1 MDLNHI
7 LSKLENA
14 NEEDTETLLQ
24 QYNREVSRG
33 SAFSR

>member
-1 MDLNHI
+1 MDLRNI

-14 NEEDTETLLQ
+14 NEEESEALLQ
-24 QYNREVSRG
+24 QYNQEVSRR